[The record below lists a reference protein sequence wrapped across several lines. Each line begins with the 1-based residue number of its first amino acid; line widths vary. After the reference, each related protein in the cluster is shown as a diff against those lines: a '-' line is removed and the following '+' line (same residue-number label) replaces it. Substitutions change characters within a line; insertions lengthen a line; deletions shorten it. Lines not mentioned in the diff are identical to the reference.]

1 MRSGPTRCPNTIMTR
16 FKGCIDIHSGQVKQI
31 VGGTLTDDGA
41 DTNFVSSQTARYY
54 GKLYQSLDVRGTH
67 VIKLGPGCDEAAIEA
82 LEAWPNHL
90 QVGGGINVDNALDWI
105 ERGAAKVIVTSYLF
119 PDARLSMDRLK
130 ALAEKVGKDRL
141 VVDLSCRRKDDKW
154 VVAMNRWQTLT
165 DTEVN
170 KTTLDLL
177 SNYCSEFLIHA
188 ADVEGLCKGIDT
200 ELVKALGAWVTIPTV
215 YAGGAKSIADLQL
228 VDSLSNGKIDL
239 TFGSALD
246 LFGGSVRLYDCIAWN
261 KSHT

>member
-1 MRSGPTRCPNTIMTR
+1 MTR

-31 VGGTLTDDGA
+31 VGGTLTDQGA
-41 DTNFVSSQTARYY
+41 DTNFVSSQTAGYY
-54 GKLYQSLDVRGTH
+54 GKLYQSLNVYGTH

-90 QVGGGINVDNALDWI
+90 QVGGGINLDNALEWI

-119 PDARLSMDRLK
+119 PDAKLSMDRLK
-130 ALAEKVGKDRL
+130 ALADKVGKDRL

-154 VVAMNRWQTLT
+154 IVAMNRWQTLT

-170 KTTLDLL
+170 KDTLDLL

-200 ELVKALGAWVTIPTV
+200 ELVKALGSWVTIPTV
-215 YAGGAKSIADLQL
+215 YAGGAKSIEDLQL
-228 VDSLSNGKIDL
+228 VESLSKGKVDL

-246 LFGGSVRLYDCIAWN
+246 LFGGSVKLDDCISWN
-261 KSHT
+261 KSHS